1 MGSTPA
7 PGTYSA
13 SQISTLIGL
22 NPYQTP
28 LAGFQTMKEKAE
40 PGWNAAH
47 GYTLPPEP
55 EGAALRWGLAF
66 EDAIIKLAEEKEGR
80 QIIFKEELFK
90 KTLNDITLS
99 CHIDGA
105 FSYDPSKETRELSTL
120 HEGKTTNHWAYTST
134 KKEIQENI
142 DFTTGKIEPGFQ
154 IIRRWGDPGSDNVP
168 QEYQIQGAV
177 QRICAGAE
185 LVKLSV
191 LVFPKGQDEFEA
203 LGWVIS
209 SYTNSNGTFPVLV
222 KDIPEKSPIIEPIN
236 WARTIEQ
243 MGNFHQYSL
252 PSNPALE
259 TAIIESVQR
268 FDRDHMKP
276 GIPPTPT
283 DFADVRRLL
292 PNPMGTVIAT
302 PDLVTLCREYSEN
315 VRQLGTASPIR
326 ARQEIL
332 KTQIA
337 DTANQ
342 LRRSD
347 PTSPPDKF
355 LILDPNGGDQLA
367 SVSADKNGVI
377 SFRAAR
383 AK

>member
-66 EDAIIKLAEEKEGR
+66 EDSIIKLAEEKEGR

-142 DFTTGKIEPGFQ
+142 DITTGKIEPGFQ
-154 IIRRWGDPGSDNVP
+154 IIRRWGDPGSDEVP

-177 QRICAGAE
+177 QRICTGAE

-191 LVFPKGQDEFEA
+191 LVFPKGQDEFEE
-203 LGWVIS
+203 LGWEIHRENENDP
-209 SYTNSNGTFPVLV
+209 YF
-222 KDIPEKSPIIEPIN
+222 I
-236 WARTIEQ
+236 W
-243 MGNFHQYSL
+243 
-252 PSNPALE
+252 LE
-259 TAIIESVQR
+259 AERSKYKRNEYFIKKHFTQSQR
-268 FDRDHMKP
+268 
-276 GIPPTPT
+276 
-283 DFADVRRLL
+283 
-292 PNPMGTVIAT
+292 
-302 PDLVTLCREYSEN
+302 
-315 VRQLGTASPIR
+315 
-326 ARQEIL
+326 
-332 KTQIA
+332 
-337 DTANQ
+337 
-342 LRRSD
+342 
-347 PTSPPDKF
+347 
-355 LILDPNGGDQLA
+355 
-367 SVSADKNGVI
+367 
-377 SFRAAR
+377 
-383 AK
+383 

>member
-7 PGTYSA
+7 LGTYSA

-22 NPYQTP
+22 NPYATP
-28 LAGFQTMKEKAE
+28 LHAFQILKESEE
-40 PGWNAAH
+40 PGWNTAH
-47 GYTLPPEP
+47 GYTLPPAVDN
-55 EGAALRWGLAF
+55 AAVRWGLAF
-66 EDAIIKLAEEKEGR
+66 EDSIIKLAEEKEGCE
-80 QIIFKEELFK
+80 IINREKLFT
-90 KTLNDITLS
+90 KTIDGITLS
-99 CHIDGA
+99 CHIDGQYA
-105 FSYDPSKETRELSTL
+105 SGYHAHPVLA
-120 HEGKTTNHWAYTST
+120 EGKTTNHWAYTST

-154 IIRRWGDPGSDNVP
+154 IVRRWGDPGTDQVP

-177 QRICAGAE
+177 QRICTGAE

-243 MGNFHQYSL
+243 MGNFHTYLL

-259 TAIIESVQR
+259 TAIINSVTR
-268 FDRDHMKP
+268 FDAEHMKP

-292 PNPMGTVIAT
+292 PNPMGKVIAT

-337 DTANQ
+337 DAANQ

-347 PTSPPDKF
+347 PTTPPTAF
-355 LILDPNGGDQLA
+355 LILDPNGGDMLA
-367 SVSADKNGVI
+367 NVSADKNGVI

-383 AK
+383 AR